1 MTGPRRVRR
10 GATAQLLA
18 VGRRAA
24 GERRD
29 PRHLVQALCLLLA
42 GAAAALLAWGVLVNT
57 AVYGAREAR
66 TEARLP
72 VRGAPGTPPQLRWA
86 DGSDTVGDRAFS
98 VVTLEPVAGRAP
110 LPPGL
115 PRWPAPGE
123 AFVSPALLDALPQSA
138 TRYGRLGGVIAP
150 SGLKDPGE
158 LFVYRRPAAGSG
170 LAERPTAFPVTGFGA
185 PADDPYFLT
194 GDGFDRPAADLYWLM
209 APLLGLPVGVLL
221 VVAARLG
228 ARNRDRTLA
237 VLHAIGASRSVRARI
252 AAGACLRPLAAGVLT
267 GGVPL
272 TVLAYTGLTLP
283 LTGYEIAARDLA
295 ALRWAFPLALL
306 PLWALLCGAFAALHL
321 RIGEAEGARP
331 RPESGRR
338 AVWPGRLCGLGTLAA
353 LWGAMLGGAYGA
365 RLFGVGVILALAG
378 SPPLAGR
385 AAARIAAAVTR
396 RPEGDPAR
404 LVGGR
409 WAAAHPRVLARGS
422 AAIAV
427 LLGLLAQTY
436 VTVGELTTDARHA
449 TALAERLDGRL
460 VEVNGVRTPE
470 QASRFLGALA
480 PGARVLRVVHPS
492 EQAPPVVLADC
503 GTLAALAPLR
513 AGCPRTP
520 LPPEEVFAAR
530 TARTEALRW
539 TTFGAATVR
548 GAADRAELLAG
559 EGAFVVLSADEG
571 GVSAVERAAYATL
584 PLTDVHV
591 PGAEYVVGAAARARI
606 ADWVLLTAG
615 LGLGFLVLTGAA
627 GLLHAFLERAEE
639 LRPLAGYTSGAG
651 FHLRVAWWGMGLPTV
666 CALLLATLF
675 GALLAAFNLAF
686 LAPSGNSPVP
696 VLAAGLALA
705 VLVCAAATLAGGLL
719 GARYT
724 HAWDPRGD
732 RS

>member
-1 MTGPRRVRR
+1 MRSGARR

-24 GERRD
+24 GDRRD
-29 PRHLVQALCLLLA
+29 PRHLVRTLCLLLA
-42 GAAAALLAWGVLVNT
+42 GVAAALLVWGVQVNA
-57 AVYGAREAR
+57 AVYGARESR

-72 VRGAPGTPPQLRWA
+72 VRAAPGTAPLARWA
-86 DGSDTVGDRAFS
+86 DGSDTVDDRAFS
-98 VVTLEPVAGRAP
+98 VVTLEPVADRAP

-115 PRWPAPGE
+115 SRWPAPGE
-123 AFVSPALLDALPQSA
+123 AFVSPALLEALPQSA
-138 TRYGRLGGVIAP
+138 TRYGRLAGVIAP

-158 LFVYRRPAAGSG
+158 LFVYRRPAVGSA
-170 LAERPTAFPVTGFGA
+170 LADRPNAFPVTGFGA
-185 PADDPYFLT
+185 PADGANFLI
-194 GDGFDRPAADLYWLM
+194 GDGFDRPEADLYWLM

-221 VVAARLG
+221 VVASRLG
-228 ARNRDRTLA
+228 ARDRDRGLA
-237 VLHAIGASRSVRARI
+237 VLHAIGAGRSVRARI
-252 AAGACLRPLAAGVLT
+252 AAGVCLRPLAAGVLA
-267 GGVPL
+267 GGAPL
-272 TVLAYTGLTLP
+272 AALAYTGLTLP
-283 LTGYEIAARDLA
+283 VTGYAIAARDLT

-306 PLWALLCGAFAALHL
+306 VLWALLCGAFAALHL
-321 RIGEAEGARP
+321 RVGEAAGARP
-331 RPESGRR
+331 RPESDRPS
-338 AVWPGRLCGLGTLAA
+338 VWPGRICGSGTLAA
-353 LWGAMLGGAYGA
+353 LWGAMLGGAWGA

-378 SPPLAGR
+378 LPPLAGR
-385 AAARIAAAVTR
+385 AAARVSAAVTR

-404 LVGGR
+404 LVGSR
-409 WAAAHPRVLARGS
+409 WAAAHPRALARGS

-436 VTVGELTTDARHA
+436 ITVGELTTDARHA
-449 TALAERLDGRL
+449 TALAEQLDGRL

-470 QASRFLGALA
+470 QASRFLAALD
-480 PGARVLRVVHPS
+480 PGARALRVVHPT
-492 EQAPPVVLADC
+492 EEAPPVVVADC

-513 AGCPRTP
+513 DACPRTP
-520 LPPEEVFAAR
+520 VPLDRVFAAR

-539 TTFGAATVR
+539 TTFGTTTVR
-548 GAADRAELLAG
+548 GTPDRAELLAG
-559 EGAFVVLSADEG
+559 QGAFVVLAADRG
-571 GVSAVERAAYATL
+571 GVDGVERAAYATL

-591 PGAEYVVGAAARARI
+591 PGAEYTVGAAARARI

-666 CALLLATLF
+666 GALLLATAF
-675 GALLAAFNLAF
+675 GGLLAAFNLAF
-686 LAPSGNSPVP
+686 LAPSGNSPFP
-696 VLAAGLALA
+696 VLAGGLALA

-724 HAWDPRGD
+724 HAWVPRGD